1 MKWGLRVSEKEFLPK
16 TRAWVADYERWIAEG
31 CPTPEEEAARKAEAA
46 KATPTGPTFAEW
58 VEKNPAPDLQKL
70 VERAGRRYAASIGEE
85 YDPIKHPG
93 YPHITPQEW
102 VEHDRAMTD
111 WERKRRERLR

>member
-1 MKWGLRVSEKEFLPK
+1 MKWGLSVSEKEFLPK
-16 TRAWVADYERWIAEG
+16 TRAWVADYEQWIAEG

-70 VERAGRRYAASIGEE
+70 VERAGRRYAASMVKSTTRSSIQAIHTSLHKSGWSTIG
-85 YDPIKHPG
+85 
-93 YPHITPQEW
+93 Q
-102 VEHDRAMTD
+102 
-111 WERKRRERLR
+111 